1 MNEKVILET
10 LSLKEIFERN
20 LAIPDYQRIY
30 CWTEKNVIRLLDDI
44 KDLKDEYRLG
54 TIILQTKND
63 KVDIIDGQQRLVT
76 LSLLFSK
83 LDKDYDNTLLNQS
96 FDNDEANEYIGY
108 NKYLIEN
115 YLSKFNRFFNVEN
128 LLNKLTFNVLTLNDS
143 SRELAYTFFS
153 NENSRGCPLNDFDL
167 LKAHH
172 LRYVVSEEQSKHIS
186 KKWDSMILNG
196 QDEDNILNRNYERA
210 LGLYIFRLR
219 KWLNYNLWDDTEKL
233 KVKNEFEA
241 ALIIDQIPPFGEQ
254 FQYKEPI
261 QGGAHFFS
269 YVSTFTNKFDNFAK
283 TNQYLLL
290 HNNLTGETH
299 GWFRDVIEALLFA
312 YFLKFG
318 TDYLSDAL
326 LLISRSI
333 SQVRFDQA
341 RIHKESIF
349 ECARNSKIVMMI
361 DRATSPTF
369 FLAELNNANKF
380 LRDYIPEEKGI
391 RRRYYKLLVNRIIM
405 QLQDSSIIN
414 PKEVFIYE

>member
-1 MNEKVILET
+1 MNDKVILET
-10 LSLKEIFERN
+10 LKLKEIFAKN
-20 LAIPDYQRIY
+20 LVIPEYQRIY

-44 KDLKDEYRLG
+44 KDLKNEYRLG
-54 TIILQTKND
+54 TIILQSKD
-63 KVDIIDGQQRLVT
+63 SEVDIIDGQQRLVT

-83 LDKDYDNTLLNQS
+83 LNEQYDNNLLNQS

-115 YLSKFNRFFNVEN
+115 YLSKFKRYYNINN
-128 LLNKLTFNVLTLNDS
+128 LLERLTFNVLTLNDS

-153 NENSRGCPLNDFDL
+153 NENSRGCPLSDFDL

-172 LRYVVSEEQSKHIS
+172 LRYVNNEGQARHIS
-186 KKWDSMILNG
+186 EKWDSMILKG
-196 QDEDNILNRNYERA
+196 QDEGNALNRNYERA

-219 KWLNYNLWDDTEKL
+219 KWLNYDLWEETEKL

-241 ALIIDQIPPFGEQ
+241 ALIVEQIPPFGEQ

-261 QGGAHFFS
+261 QGGSHFFS

-283 TNQYLLL
+283 TDQYQVL
-290 HNNLTGETH
+290 HNNLIGETH

-312 YFLKFG
+312 YYLKFG

-326 LLISRSI
+326 LLISRSV

-349 ECARNSKIVMMI
+349 ECARNSKITMMI

-380 LRDYIPEEKGI
+380 LKDYIPEEKGI
-391 RRRYYKLLVNRIIM
+391 RKRYYRLLVEKVIS
-405 QLQDSSIIN
+405 QLQDSSVIN